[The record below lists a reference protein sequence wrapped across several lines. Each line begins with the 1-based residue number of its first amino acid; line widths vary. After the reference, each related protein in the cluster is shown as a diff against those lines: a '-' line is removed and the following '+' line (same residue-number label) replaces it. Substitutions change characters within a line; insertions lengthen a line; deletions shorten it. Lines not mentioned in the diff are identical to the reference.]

1 MLNPLN
7 FQPRISNVSGLHRNF
22 TRCIETVQVRPGH
35 EMRQYM
41 HISTHLLFIG
51 ARKCAS
57 LIVSNCETC
66 CRRDGIV
73 LPSFLSTKARIS

>member
-1 MLNPLN
+1 ML
-7 FQPRISNVSGLHRNF
+7 VG
-22 TRCIETVQVRPGH
+22 CIETLPDVLRLSQVRPGH

-57 LIVSNCETC
+57 LIVSNYETY

-73 LPSFLSTKARIS
+73 PPSFLSTKARIS